1 MKVFKNYLMITLS
14 IFIMAVGVYFFKFPN
29 NFCFG
34 GVTGF
39 AVVAAKLLP
48 ISAGNFTFVVNSA
61 LLILGFFFLGKSFAI
76 KTTYASVLLSLL
88 LVLFERIYPMSAPFS
103 DQPVLELIFAIS
115 LPAIG
120 SAILFQIGASSGG
133 TDVIAM
139 IVKKYTKF
147 DNIALALFLTDL
159 VMIIIACFVFDIET
173 ALYSFVG
180 LTIKSFMIE
189 GIIESINQCKSI
201 TIICDEVEPICN
213 YIMDTLD
220 KSATITDAVG
230 AYSHQ
235 KKYVV
240 FTTLTR
246 SQALDLRNYIH
257 ENGLNAFISIS
268 STSEVFG
275 KGFTSI

>member
-1 MKVFKNYLMITLS
+1 
-14 IFIMAVGVYFFKFPN
+14 
-29 NFCFG
+29 
-34 GVTGF
+34 
-39 AVVAAKLLP
+39 
-48 ISAGNFTFVVNSA
+48 
-61 LLILGFFFLGKSFAI
+61 
-76 KTTYASVLLSLL
+76 
-88 LVLFERIYPMSAPFS
+88 
-103 DQPVLELIFAIS
+103 
-115 LPAIG
+115 
-120 SAILFQIGASSGG
+120 
-133 TDVIAM
+133 M

-235 KKYVV
+235 KKYIV

-257 ENGLNAFISIS
+257 QNGLNAFISVS